1 MSSPNIVEKT
11 MAKSPAAQLY
21 VMELSRIAVVRLL
34 ALEDRF
40 ALLDDVLRL
49 AVSTVECKEP
59 STVRDDELTR
69 ELRLVAATVLGDAG
83 LYVAK
88 RNNIMG
94 RLQRTV
100 WVSSAEF
107 DKYNLKRA
115 SMSRGDFVTQC
126 KQDCEKLI

>member
-1 MSSPNIVEKT
+1 MSSPNIVEKAI
-11 MAKSPAAQLY
+11 AKSPAAQLY
-21 VMELSRIAVVRLL
+21 VMELSRIAVIHLL

-100 WVSSAEF
+100 WINSAEF

-115 SMSRGDFVTQC
+115 SMSRGDFVAQC
-126 KQDCEKLI
+126 KQDCERLI